1 MIYIENMT
9 QRYNFFLIQ
18 TRKTHFFLQNNL
30 ENIKILEVVLLFPTF
45 SSNVGTHGS
54 CVRQSSPTYC
64 PPVLGGRKLRV
75 SEAESSSLE
84 LC

>member
-1 MIYIENMT
+1 MIYIEIMT
-9 QRYNFFLIQ
+9 QRYYFFLF
-18 TRKTHFFLQNNL
+18 KKFSFLQNNI
-30 ENIKILEVVLLFPTF
+30 ENIKVLEVVLLFPTF

-54 CVRQSSPTYC
+54 CVRQSSPSYC
-64 PPVLGGRKLRV
+64 SPVLGGRKLRV